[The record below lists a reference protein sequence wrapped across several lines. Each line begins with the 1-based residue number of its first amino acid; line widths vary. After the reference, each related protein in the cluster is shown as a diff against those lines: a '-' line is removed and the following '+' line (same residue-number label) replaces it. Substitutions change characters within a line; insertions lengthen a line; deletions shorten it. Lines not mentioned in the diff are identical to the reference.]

1 MFGLLWHTSS
11 CWPNCHDSPHN
22 FTFTFSLCQLNHSQ
36 MEVISSRIPLAL
48 AGLSPQR
55 PSQFFFSYFQRRSG
69 GRNVSQRQGMK
80 PWPPHWHP
88 NLNPPHWRCQR
99 RQDEAIEVILINLLG
114 ELVGKTVLMLG
125 ATGVMSVMVRSIISY
140 HLWIWTILCHCCYQ
154 GAFQEVNILINR
166 AHLTNCKI

>member
-11 CWPNCHDSPHN
+11 CWPNCHDRPHN

-69 GRNVSQRQGMK
+69 GRNVSQHQGMK

-114 ELVGKTVLMLG
+114 ELNGKTVLMLG
-125 ATGVMSVMVRSIISY
+125 ATGVMSVMVRSIISITY
-140 HLWIWTILCHCCYQ
+140 EFGPFYAGFQAGVYILRYSHIFIFIKNCH
-154 GAFQEVNILINR
+154 F
-166 AHLTNCKI
+166 